1 MGIANGKGDKSL
13 TIDLTNKT
21 WEKFFQEAKKA
32 NNLKAIE
39 RLDLSRQ
46 ELTELPPQIS
56 KIVNLKILNVYDNQL
71 KTLPSE
77 IGKFPDEN
85 FKYYH

>member
-1 MGIANGKGDKSL
+1 MGIPNGKGDKSL

-71 KTLPSE
+71 KALPPE
-77 IGKFPDEN
+77 IGKFPEN

>member
-1 MGIANGKGDKSL
+1 MGQTNGKGDKPL

-32 NNLKAIE
+32 NNLKSIE

-71 KTLPSE
+71 KSLPSE
-77 IGKFPDEN
+77 IGTSLT
-85 FKYYH
+85 